1 MLRNWVAPRETRP
14 MLVWG
19 FFYARKGIVVMLDI
33 KFVRENLEYVIKR
46 LETRNGDYSYLREIP
61 QLDQRR
67 RDLIKEGDEL
77 KNTRNTESKNIG
89 IYKREGKNTDE
100 LVAKIAQIKTR
111 IAEIDVELNQLDEKI
126 KEILLKTPNLPDES
140 LPIGKDDSANVEIRK
155 WGTPRQ
161 FDFVPLSHWDL
172 GTKLGYFDFE
182 RAAKVSGPRFT
193 FYKGAFARLE
203 RSVEM
208 LMLDTHTEESGYT
221 EILPP
226 YMVNSASMYGTGQL
240 PKFAEDAYS
249 LRNEDLWMISTAEI
263 PVTNYYRDEIL
274 DANELPKK
282 FAAYSSCFR
291 AEAGSAGRDTRGIIR
306 QHQFQKVELVKF
318 CLPENSWDELESLT
332 RDAEK
337 ILQKLNLPYHVVC
350 LSTGDVGFSSA
361 KTYDLEVWLPSYN
374 AYKEISSC
382 SNFLD
387 YQARRMNIRFKRSK
401 DSKAELVHT
410 LNGSGLAIG
419 RTVAAIIEN
428 YQQADGSIVV
438 PEVLRKYMGCDII
451 K

>member
-1 MLRNWVAPRETRP
+1 
-14 MLVWG
+14 
-19 FFYARKGIVVMLDI
+19 MLDI

-387 YQARRMNIRFKRSK
+387 YQAHRMNIRFKRSK

>member
-1 MLRNWVAPRETRP
+1 
-14 MLVWG
+14 
-19 FFYARKGIVVMLDI
+19 MLDI

-193 FYKGAFARLE
+193 FYKSAFARLE

>member
-1 MLRNWVAPRETRP
+1 
-14 MLVWG
+14 
-19 FFYARKGIVVMLDI
+19 
-33 KFVRENLEYVIKR
+33 
-46 LETRNGDYSYLREIP
+46 
-61 QLDQRR
+61 
-67 RDLIKEGDEL
+67 
-77 KNTRNTESKNIG
+77 
-89 IYKREGKNTDE
+89 
-100 LVAKIAQIKTR
+100 
-111 IAEIDVELNQLDEKI
+111 
-126 KEILLKTPNLPDES
+126 
-140 LPIGKDDSANVEIRK
+140 
-155 WGTPRQ
+155 
-161 FDFVPLSHWDL
+161 
-172 GTKLGYFDFE
+172 
-182 RAAKVSGPRFT
+182 
-193 FYKGAFARLE
+193 
-203 RSVEM
+203 M

>member
-19 FFYARKGIVVMLDI
+19 FFYAQKGIVVMLDI

-140 LPIGKDDSANVEIRK
+140 LPIGQDDSANAEIRK

-318 CLPENSWDELESLT
+318 CLPEKSWDELESLT

>member
-1 MLRNWVAPRETRP
+1 
-14 MLVWG
+14 
-19 FFYARKGIVVMLDI
+19 MLDI

-161 FDFVPLSHWDL
+161 FYFVPLSHWDL

-318 CLPENSWDELESLT
+318 CLPEKSWDELESLT

-401 DSKAELVHT
+401 DSKAEFVHT

>member
-1 MLRNWVAPRETRP
+1 
-14 MLVWG
+14 
-19 FFYARKGIVVMLDI
+19 MLDI

-193 FYKGAFARLE
+193 FYKDAFARLE

-318 CLPENSWDELESLT
+318 CLPEKSWDELESLT

>member
-1 MLRNWVAPRETRP
+1 
-14 MLVWG
+14 
-19 FFYARKGIVVMLDI
+19 MLDI

-77 KNTRNTESKNIG
+77 KSTRNTESKNIG